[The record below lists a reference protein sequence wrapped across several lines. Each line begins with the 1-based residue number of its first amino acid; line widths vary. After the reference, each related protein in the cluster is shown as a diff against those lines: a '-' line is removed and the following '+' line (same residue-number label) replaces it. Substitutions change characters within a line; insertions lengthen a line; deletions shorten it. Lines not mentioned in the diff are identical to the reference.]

1 MGDAGRRQARWRE
14 GPDPRMN
21 EQNATRNENAA
32 MCAMPPSIRPAGR
45 RMGAQ
50 WLRMRSA
57 HVSLAPHA
65 YHCEGLA
72 PHAYHTARPPDGNL
86 QPTNPMFL
94 GARVVSSV
102 THRSSS

>member
-1 MGDAGRRQARWRE
+1 MEGGPRSSDERAECHKKRERGDVRHA
-14 GPDPRMN
+14 
-21 EQNATRNENAA
+21 AT
-32 MCAMPPSIRPAGR
+32 SIRPAGR